1 MTVTIF
7 TFPEDGI
14 CSRTAQKVPPDFEAI
29 KDAFLSRMT
38 DVCTNVPSELIL
50 NFDQTSI
57 KMVPASQWTLEE
69 RGIKQV
75 DFVKI
80 DDKREFTGLFG
91 STLSGKLLPPQLIYS
106 GKSDR
111 CHPNVLFPKSWHIT
125 HSDNL

>member
-1 MTVTIF
+1 MF

-75 DFVKI
+75 AFVKI
-80 DDKREFTGLFG
+80 DDKREFTCLFG
-91 STLSGKLLPPQLIYS
+91 IS
-106 GKSDR
+106 R
-111 CHPNVLFPKSWHIT
+111 FMVLEYFPV
-125 HSDNL
+125 